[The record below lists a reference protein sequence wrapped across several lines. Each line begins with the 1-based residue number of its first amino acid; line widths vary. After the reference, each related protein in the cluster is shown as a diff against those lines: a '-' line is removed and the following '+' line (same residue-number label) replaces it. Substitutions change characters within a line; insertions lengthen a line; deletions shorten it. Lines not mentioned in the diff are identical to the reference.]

1 MQSWKDTNV
10 TAITMITSLKNF
22 VGKIETIVE
31 PKPINDQTTGDAK
44 PSFTPIGKR
53 DLTILTLSRVKGKEK
68 APKGK
73 PGRGIDFQQ
82 LPKFELRRM
91 CPSAQKPTS

>member
-31 PKPINDQTTGDAK
+31 PKPINDQTNGDAK
-44 PSFTPIGKR
+44 PSFTPIGKQ

-68 APKGK
+68 ERLKGNQAK
-73 PGRGIDFQQ
+73 EPISNSFQN
-82 LPKFELRRM
+82 LN
-91 CPSAQKPTS
+91 